1 MLRDGFSLFSDLPG
15 FQAPHGGVIPPDAHV
30 TNLKPDLFLINVATR
45 VIVFFELTCPW
56 DSNIQR
62 SHEYKERKYA
72 PLIAD
77 LSRRNKVYN
86 YSVEVSARGQ
96 ISKDNRARLKSF
108 LYNCCDAPRNSIKS
122 LTRICSKASLLSSF
136 SLFSARKEPS
146 WSTPNPLTVRWP
158 LFCLTNY
165 FLVRTALLSCDYYL
179 FGHTLQWYCIE
190 PIVSFWCFSNSINFL
205 SCVFVANAIVYFVE
219 IYVFHHRW
227 LSSSMSHCLIK

>member
-1 MLRDGFSLFSDLPG
+1 MIKHVLDLIEISGRYGLFSLQIYDIDEGRFTWRHNSVLLSIIEFVRPMLRDGFSLFSDLPG
-15 FQAPHGGVIPPDAHV
+15 FQAPHGGVIPPDVHV

-62 SHEYKERKYA
+62 SHDYKERKYA

-77 LSRRNKVYN
+77 LLRRNKVYN

-146 WSTPNPLTVRWP
+146 WSTPNPLTVR
-158 LFCLTNY
+158 
-165 FLVRTALLSCDYYL
+165 
-179 FGHTLQWYCIE
+179 
-190 PIVSFWCFSNSINFL
+190 
-205 SCVFVANAIVYFVE
+205 
-219 IYVFHHRW
+219 
-227 LSSSMSHCLIK
+227 